1 MLWFSFYK
9 NCWKIVLFSKTLK
22 YLFSSYMYISYHSC
36 SFFSMIS
43 DGVWGLGTLGQARCI
58 VFERLRGGADWL
70 KMKILS
76 RGGEGGALHLKL
88 NFSLSLQFLTCSQK
102 IWGAT
107 PSLFTF
113 LYVKRKMF
121 AARKSGGVEAPC
133 PLMLRACWRT
143 LSSSV
148 PLVDCVF

>member
-1 MLWFSFYK
+1 MKNSFVFQNIEISFLFIHVYQLSFMLFFFYDFRWSMRTRYSRTGTLHRF
-9 NCWKIVLFSKTLK
+9 WKI
-22 YLFSSYMYISYHSC
+22 
-36 SFFSMIS
+36 
-43 DGVWGLGTLGQARCI
+43 
-58 VFERLRGGADWL
+58 EGGADWL